1 MQTIPTKGS
10 GKSASE
16 VTVSKAK
23 SAGLGPGGM
32 KRLGPTSQPATAKAG
47 ISGSGPGK
55 GGIPKSGPHSVAKTI
70 PAQTLKGDKG
80 GKGGKSTPK
89 AKALHKKGPG
99 GMNPKQIAVPKSG
112 SMTSKS
118 APPKPLAR
126 GCPCGSLTAKT
137 YFVLFSTG
145 QSYCSECWQKLEKP
159 LGFVQS
165 LEQMKRLGAVLYT
178 NWHSASDKSMGTPI
192 PKQKAIDNN
201 SNTNSNNNNNN
212 NNNKGGRKGVKGKGK
227 GKWNSW

>member
-23 SAGLGPGGM
+23 SSYGL
-32 KRLGPTSQPATAKAG
+32 
-47 ISGSGPGK
+47 
-55 GGIPKSGPHSVAKTI
+55 PKSGPHSVAKTI

-112 SMTSKS
+112 SMTSKA

-126 GCPCGSLTAKT
+126 GCPCGSLTDKT

-145 QSYCSECWQKLEKP
+145 QSYCSVCWQKLEKP

-165 LEQMKRLGAVLYT
+165 LEQMKRIGAVLYA
-178 NWHSASDKSMGTPI
+178 NWHSTQDKSIATPI
-192 PKQKAIDNN
+192 PKQKAAAGGTGGGD
-201 SNTNSNNNNNN
+201 NNNNG
-212 NNNKGGRKGVKGKGK
+212 KGGRKGGSNKGKGK
-227 GKWNSW
+227 GKSWNSW